1 MLFTEVRNFKIHMLK
16 SGVISG
22 GGGSFICDE
31 FTLFSHFFQKICRSS
46 KKYVVHQRNVVFSR
60 GELNNKIATLYLP
73 RTPDMSMRGN
83 KKHYSK
89 KEIECYV

>member
-31 FTLFSHFFQKICRSS
+31 FTLSSHSFHTFFE
-46 KKYVVHQRNVVFSR
+46 KYVVHQKNMPFINEMLYFR
-60 GELNNKIATLYLP
+60 G
-73 RTPDMSMRGN
+73 GN
-83 KKHYSK
+83 
-89 KEIECYV
+89 